1 MICDL
6 LLAIGQVERLASLN
20 NRINAKQIKKQ
31 YDRNNRINGINSD
44 IRSTEVSSFLKF
56 QYVIGLMDDSDPGK
70 KSLKAKN
77 VEKTRI
83 TKNVEE
89 FIDNNR
95 EELFNKEPETD
106 EEGRITHH
114 YSTNEVVETI
124 FNENRDHRDITYEN
138 ERKIKL
144 AMKWKPK
151 HIIVK
156 GKIFEITAIQ
166 NRVDMTRSSTHTK
179 QNVKFNCFF
188 INNSDFSRFE
198 KNQGSFCDV
207 ACDNITDEE
216 KELENTLLLKIES
229 ES

>member
-83 TKNVEE
+83 TKNVE
-89 FIDNNR
+89 
-95 EELFNKEPETD
+95 
-106 EEGRITHH
+106 
-114 YSTNEVVETI
+114 
-124 FNENRDHRDITYEN
+124 
-138 ERKIKL
+138 
-144 AMKWKPK
+144 
-151 HIIVK
+151 
-156 GKIFEITAIQ
+156 
-166 NRVDMTRSSTHTK
+166 
-179 QNVKFNCFF
+179 
-188 INNSDFSRFE
+188 
-198 KNQGSFCDV
+198 
-207 ACDNITDEE
+207 
-216 KELENTLLLKIES
+216 
-229 ES
+229 